1 MTTMKKPIVGKILII
16 DDEILLK
23 DALVEALRKQSYEAR
38 GYSSG
43 REALEALRQEDFD
56 LLLSDLM
63 MPEMD
68 GIALIKAAL
77 EIDPHLVPIIMTGQS
92 TNETA
97 AEALKA
103 GTFDYVMKPF
113 RLKMLMPILTR
124 AMQVRRLGVSG
135 RSSRKR
141 DAGDTQTGRNDFD

>member
-1 MTTMKKPIVGKILII
+1 MKKPIVGKILII

-23 DALVEALRKQSYEAR
+23 DALVEALKKQSYEAR